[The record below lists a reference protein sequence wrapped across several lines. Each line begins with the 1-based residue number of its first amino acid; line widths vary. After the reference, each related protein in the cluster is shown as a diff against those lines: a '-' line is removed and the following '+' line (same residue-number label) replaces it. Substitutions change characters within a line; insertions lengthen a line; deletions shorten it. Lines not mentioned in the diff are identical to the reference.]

1 MAHVKVHGRR
11 SVWAA
16 RRGEVSDAIHRA
28 VTSVWGLPEE
38 KRFHRFLWLD
48 DEDLVA
54 PRGHAYLVVEVLCF
68 TGRSPA
74 AVRALIAAF
83 FDDVAPAL
91 GLGPD
96 DLEVIVVE
104 APPTHWGI
112 RGRAGD
118 ELTLDY
124 RVDV

>member
-1 MAHVKVHGRR
+1 M
-11 SVWAA
+11 
-16 RRGEVSDAIHRA
+16 IHRA
-28 VTSVWGLPEE
+28 VTSAWGLPEE

-48 DEDLVA
+48 DEDMVA
-54 PRGHAYLVVEVLCF
+54 PRGDAYLVVEVLCF

-96 DLEVIVVE
+96 DLEVIVLE

-118 ELTLDY
+118 ELPLDY